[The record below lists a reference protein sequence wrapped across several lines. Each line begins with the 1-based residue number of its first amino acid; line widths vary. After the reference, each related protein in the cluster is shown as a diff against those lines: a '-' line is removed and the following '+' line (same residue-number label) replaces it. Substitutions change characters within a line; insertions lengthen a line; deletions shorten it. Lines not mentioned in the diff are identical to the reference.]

1 MTYWLLCI
9 FLVIISTLLSISIYF
24 NYKHGILIIKTV
36 DEIEGALEV
45 LDKKYESVS
54 KILEI
59 PLFFDSPQV
68 KQLHNDIGACRD
80 SILQVASS
88 LGNVDT
94 EK

>member
-1 MTYWLLCI
+1 MTYWLLYT
-9 FLVIISTLLSISIYF
+9 FLAIMGTLLCISIYF
-24 NYKHGILIIKTV
+24 NYKHGILIIRTI
-36 DEIEGALEV
+36 DEIEVALDV
-45 LDKKYESVS
+45 LDQKYESVS

-59 PLFFDSPQV
+59 PLFFDSPQI

-88 LGNVDT
+88 LGNVDI